1 MSIFNLVYNAQKLFL
16 LSFITMETS
25 NNSNEIEQGNSELRD
40 SSESMIPGV
49 FDGKMLMNRKFSFSY
64 EESLSLGGANLS
76 HNLSLIF
83 SSSENRQRSKSSGKY
98 KKLFILFIIFFYLS
112 KEMEEKR
119 INLKKFIKAYTSQ
132 ITDELLKEKDELLKE
147 KDELLKEK
155 DELNE
160 RLKEKDEE
168 IARLKKE
175 NEEFKKRSSDNK

>member
-1 MSIFNLVYNAQKLFL
+1 MSIFYLIYNAQKLFL

-49 FDGKMLMNRKFSFSY
+49 FDGKLLMNRKFSFSY

-98 KKLFILFIIFFYLS
+98 KKLFILFIIFFLS

-119 INLKKFIKAYTSQ
+119 INLKKFIKAYTNQ
-132 ITDELLKEKDELLKE
+132 ITDELLKGKDELY
-147 KDELLKEK
+147 ELL
-155 DELNE
+155 N
-160 RLKEKDEE
+160 EKDEE

-175 NEEFKKRSSDNK
+175 NEELKKKVL

>member
-49 FDGKMLMNRKFSFSY
+49 FDGKLLMNRKFSFSY

-119 INLKKFIKAYTSQ
+119 INLKKFIKAYTNQ
-132 ITDELLKEKDELLKE
+132 ITDELLKE

>member
-49 FDGKMLMNRKFSFSY
+49 FDGKLLMNRKFSFSY

-147 KDELLKEK
+147 KDEL
-155 DELNE
+155 NE